1 MFDDMVVDMEANKKL
16 NPVVIELF
24 LSEKESTFC
33 LFLYHNHISKC

>member
-33 LFLYHNHISKC
+33 LNHHNHISKC